1 MTSSRL
7 AVGGVVL
14 AAGLALSAGCT
25 ADSAQSGFR
34 DAAVPLGS
42 FQLVA
47 FTSCDDALGKLKQ
60 AAKEYIGPYGFGSGG
75 RAVDLGGGFA
85 RDGAVPPAAAAEGGK
100 SNAEP
105 GPSTG
110 GVPNYSGT
118 NTHEAGVDEPDLVKT
133 DGRRIVTVSG
143 GVLRVIDASA
153 KQVTGSLDLRQ
164 DRNDPLIWS
173 GADLLLAGDRAL
185 VLINGGYFVQR
196 PGVIIDDGPVADPAQ
211 FAGPR
216 LLLVDLAGS
225 PRVIGSYTVDGNLV
239 DARQVGATVRVVVR
253 SFPRVQFPYND
264 KLTDAQRLAANKAII
279 DKAGPDE
286 WLPRYS
292 TTTGGRTS
300 TGRVD
305 CRAVSRPAVYSGTSM
320 VTVLSFDLG
329 RDSLGTGEPVTIVA
343 DGNTVYSNGPSL
355 YIANDQQWRVVM
367 FAPDV
372 RGGGG
377 AQQGMPEERTE
388 LYKFDTSGS
397 GRPRYVASGTV
408 PGYLINQYA
417 MSEWDGHLRVAT
429 TTGQAWGRDAK
440 SSSAVYVLNQHGRA
454 LQEVGKVTGLGK
466 GERIYAVRFTGP
478 VGYVVT
484 FRQTDPLYT
493 VDLSD
498 PAHPRTTGE
507 LKITG
512 YSAYLHPVSGN
523 RLIGIGQEANQQGRV
538 QGTQVSLFD
547 VSDLTKPSRIAQFHA
562 KFGHS
567 EAEFDPHAFLYWPA
581 SGMLVVPLNVY
592 EPAKG
597 PQGGALVLQ
606 VSDGGI
612 TEVGFITHP
621 EVGTQQ
627 VSKFPGQI
635 RRSLVIDD
643 VLWTVS
649 DAGLEAASIRGLG
662 TLAWVPLT

>member
-1 MTSSRL
+1 MTPNRL

-25 ADSAQSGFR
+25 AAPAEVGFR
-34 DAAVPLGS
+34 DGAVPAGT

-60 AAKEYIGPYGFGSGG
+60 AAKEYIGPYGFGTGG
-75 RAVDLGGGFA
+75 RAIAGDAGGGFA
-85 RDGAVPPAAAAEGGK
+85 RDGGAVPPAAAAEGGK
-100 SNAEP
+100 ANAEP
-105 GPSTG
+105 GPATGG

-118 NTHEAGVDEPDLVKT
+118 NTHEVGVDEPDLVKT
-133 DGRRIVTVSG
+133 DGRRIITMSG
-143 GVLRVIDASA
+143 GVLRVVDASM
-153 KQVTGSLDLRQ
+153 KQVTGRLDLR
-164 DRNDPLIWS
+164 DGPNDPLTWS

-185 VLINGGYFVQR
+185 LLIGNAYTVAR
-196 PGVIIDDGPVADPAQ
+196 PGVVTNEGDPASY
-211 FAGPR
+211 AGPR
-216 LLLVDLAGS
+216 LLLVDLTGS
-225 PRVIGSYTVDGNLV
+225 PRVLSEYRVDGGLV
-239 DARQVGATVRVVVR
+239 DARQVGSTVRVVVR
-253 SFPRVQFPYND
+253 SYPRLEFPYTERT
-264 KLTDAQRLAANKAII
+264 TDAQRVAANKAII

-286 WLPRYS
+286 WLPRY
-292 TTTGGRTS
+292 TTTAGGRTS
-300 TGRVD
+300 QGRVD

-329 RDSLGTGEPVTIVA
+329 RDALGNGDPVTIVA

-355 YIANDQQWRVVM
+355 YIANDQQWQVM
-367 FAPDV
+367 AFPADV
-372 RGGGG
+372 R
-377 AQQGMPEERTE
+377 APQKLPEEKTE

-397 GRPRYVASGTV
+397 DRPRYVASGTV

-429 TTGQAWGRDAK
+429 TTGQAVGRDAR
-440 SSSAVYVLNQHGRA
+440 SSSAVYVLAQRGRT

-493 VDLSD
+493 VDLHD
-498 PAHPRTTGE
+498 PAHPKTTGE

-512 YSAYLHPVSGN
+512 YSAYLHPASAT

-547 VSDLTKPSRIAQFHA
+547 VSDLTKPSRIAQYHA

-581 SGMLVVPLNVY
+581 SGLLVVPLNVY

-597 PQGGALVLQ
+597 PQGGAIVLQ
-606 VSDGGI
+606 LSDGGI

-621 EVGTQQ
+621 AAQIQQ
-627 VSKFPGQI
+627 ISKFPGQI
-635 RRSLVIDD
+635 RRSLIIDD

-649 DAGLEAASIRGLG
+649 DAGLEATSMRGLD
-662 TLAWVPLT
+662 TLAWIPLS